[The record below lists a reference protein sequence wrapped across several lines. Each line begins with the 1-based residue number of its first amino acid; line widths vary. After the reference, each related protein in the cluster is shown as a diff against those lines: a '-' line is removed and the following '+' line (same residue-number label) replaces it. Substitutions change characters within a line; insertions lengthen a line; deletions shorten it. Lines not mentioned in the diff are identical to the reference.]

1 MKFLDSLYVLCIIF
15 DVLTSANPCD
25 FPVSWHIPPT
35 VKDFLLE
42 PPAQIVIWTTV
53 LVVLMT
59 VGWYLVGRF
68 RDNAD
73 DDRLTANEL
82 LTNFQDLHHR
92 GDIDDAEYRT
102 IKTVLGTKLRKE
114 LKDTDN
120 KG

>member
-1 MKFLDSLYVLCIIF
+1 MKILDSLYSLCIIF

-25 FPVSWHIPPT
+25 RPVSWSIPPP
-35 VKDFLLE
+35 VKEFLLST
-42 PPAQIVIWTTV
+42 PAQIVIWTTV
-53 LVVLMT
+53 LMVLMT
-59 VGWYLVGRF
+59 VGWYVVGRF

-82 LTNFQDLHHR
+82 LTNFEDLHHR

-102 IKTVLGTKLRKE
+102 IKTVLGTKLQEE
-114 LKDTDN
+114 LKETDN

>member
-1 MKFLDSLYVLCIIF
+1 M
-15 DVLTSANPCD
+15 
-25 FPVSWHIPPT
+25 
-35 VKDFLLE
+35 KDFLLTT
-42 PPAQIVIWTTV
+42 PAQLVIWTTV
-53 LVVLMT
+53 LLVL
-59 VGWYLVGRF
+59 VAVAWYVVGRF

-73 DDRLTANEL
+73 DDWLTANEL

-102 IKTVLGTKLRKE
+102 IKTVLGTKLQEE